1 MHTLVHTNA
10 LGKRRTIEKQ
20 LTQQAA
26 INRVRQFIYEIQ
38 LRGISLSHVILFG
51 SYARNEQHDYSDI
64 DIALVSD
71 SFEGL
76 SLVDVELFRDIK
88 IQSPYKILELHTYNT
103 VDFERGDNGFIDEEI
118 KPKGIVIL

>member
-10 LGKRRTIEKQ
+10 VGKRRTIQKQ

-26 INRVRQFIYEIQ
+26 INRVRQFVQDIQ

-51 SYARNEQHDYSDI
+51 SYARNQQRDYSDI

-71 SFEGL
+71 NFEGL
-76 SLVDVELFRDIK
+76 SILDVEPFRDIK
-88 IQSPYKILELHTYNT
+88 IKPLYVMLELHTFNT
-103 VDFERGDNGFIDEEI
+103 EEFESGENGFIDEEI
-118 KPKGIVIL
+118 KAKGIVII

>member
-1 MHTLVHTNA
+1 MHTLVHTDVV
-10 LGKRRTIEKQ
+10 GKRRTIEKQ

-26 INRVRQFIYEIQ
+26 INRVRQFVYDIQ
-38 LRGISLSHVILFG
+38 LRGIALSHVILFG

-76 SLVDVELFRDIK
+76 SIVDVEPFRDIK
-88 IQSPYKILELHTYNT
+88 IQSPYKLLELHTYNT
-103 VDFERGDNGFIDEEI
+103 ADFERGDNGFIDEEI
-118 KPKGIVIL
+118 KPKGIMIL

>member
-38 LRGISLSHVILFG
+38 SRGVSLSHVILFG

-71 SFEGL
+71 NFEGL

>member
-1 MHTLVHTNA
+1 MHALLHTDVA
-10 LGKRRTIEKQ
+10 RQRPIIEKQ

-26 INRVRQFIYEIQ
+26 INRVRQFISDIK

-64 DIALVSD
+64 DVALVSD
-71 SFEGL
+71 DFEGL
-76 SLVDVELFRDIK
+76 SILDVEPFRDLK

-103 VDFERGDNGFIDEEI
+103 ADFERGDNGFIDEEI

>member
-1 MHTLVHTNA
+1 MHALLHTDVA
-10 LGKRRTIEKQ
+10 RQRPIIEKQ

-38 LRGISLSHVILFG
+38 SRGVSLSHVILFG

-71 SFEGL
+71 NFEGL
-76 SLVDVELFRDIK
+76 SLVDIELFRDIK

>member
-76 SLVDVELFRDIK
+76 SIIDVELFRDIK

>member
-1 MHTLVHTNA
+1 MHTLIHTDVV
-10 LGKRRTIEKQ
+10 RQRPIIEKQ

-26 INRVRQFIYEIQ
+26 VNRVRQFVHDIQ

-51 SYARNEQHDYSDI
+51 SYARNEQRDYSDI

-76 SLVDVELFRDIK
+76 SILDVEPFRDIK
-88 IQSPYKILELHTYNT
+88 MQSPYKILELHTFNT
-103 VDFERGDNGFIDEEI
+103 EEFERGENGFIDEEI
-118 KPKGIVIL
+118 KPKGIVIV

>member
-76 SLVDVELFRDIK
+76 SLVDIEPFRDIK
-88 IQSPYKILELHTYNT
+88 IQSPYKLLELHTYNT
-103 VDFERGDNGFIDEEI
+103 IDFEHGDNGFIDEEI

>member
-1 MHTLVHTNA
+1 MHTLVHTDVVK
-10 LGKRRTIEKQ
+10 KRRTIEKQ

-26 INRVRQFIYEIQ
+26 ISRVRQFIYEIQ
-38 LRGISLSHVILFG
+38 SRGVSLSHVILFG

-76 SLVDVELFRDIK
+76 SIIDVEPFRDIK

-103 VDFERGDNGFIDEEI
+103 SDFERGDNGFIDEEI